1 MKRRTAD
8 ALGAVLCAV
17 GVTALGFVS
26 SLFMGGL
33 TDWYPAL
40 TKPFFTP
47 PNWLFGPVWT
57 VLYLM
62 MGVALWLVVREGLAP
77 PPAPQASWQ
86 AGGKVKLAAIL
97 FAVQLAL
104 NLAWS
109 PVFFGAR
116 SAAGGL
122 VVILVLWATIVATVV
137 AFARVRPFAAW
148 LLAPYLAWLSYATA
162 LNGAIVA
169 LN

>member
-1 MKRRTAD
+1 METLGMAAC
-8 ALGAVLCAV
+8 AL

-33 TDWYPAL
+33 GDWYPSL
-40 TKPFFTP
+40 DKPFFTP

-77 PPAPQASWQ
+77 
-86 AGGKVKLAAIL
+86 GKLKLAAIL
-97 FAVQLAL
+97 FGVQLAL

-122 VVILVLWATIVATVV
+122 VVILVLWAAIVATVV
-137 AFARVRPFAAW
+137 AFARVRPLAAW
-148 LLAPYLAWLSYATA
+148 LLAPYLVWVSYATA